1 MIAMASEITTLW
13 QDRNV
18 HIIIIIII
26 ISSSSSSSSSISSSD
41 SLGFITCQYLWISVT
56 PKFQT

>member
-18 HIIIIIII
+18 HIIIIII
-26 ISSSSSSSSSISSSD
+26 SSSSSSSSISSSD
-41 SLGFITCQYLWISVT
+41 SLGFITCQYL
-56 PKFQT
+56 